1 MARTWSANAFKASFT
16 PSPSRANT
24 RSPYPSAP
32 QDALQEFLGH
42 RDLAI
47 QHGRG
52 QVIAHQHGECGAE
65 DGDHGEAGNGKPQ
78 AQVETDALHG
88 WLIKGE
94 GLWRTD

>member
-1 MARTWSANAFKASFT
+1 MARTWSANAFNASFDAIAVAREHALAI
-16 PSPSRANT
+16 SLGA
-24 RSPYPSAP
+24 

-52 QVIAHQHGECGAE
+52 QVIAHQHGERGAE
-65 DGDHGEAGNGKPQ
+65 HGDHGEAGDGKPH